1 MKRFFGRRWWRLVES
16 RVIDK
21 RHLKKFLAR
30 FSSSI
35 ATVSVD
41 EYLVEFSGPDGQP
54 VRLTIK
60 EQSVHLPLRG
70 VNVGQTVPLHVNRR
84 GTTAVF
90 GHFEPVVTWAEQRRR
105 KKQRLARDEA
115 RFAEKLKKR

>member
-1 MKRFFGRRWWRLVES
+1 LVEG

-21 RHLKKFLAR
+21 RHLRKFLAR

-60 EQSVHLPLRG
+60 EQSVHLPLSG
-70 VNVGQTVPLHVNRR
+70 LNVGQTVPLHVNRR
-84 GTTAVF
+84 GTKAVF
-90 GHFEPVVTWAEQRRR
+90 GHFEPVVTRAEQRRR
-105 KKQRLARDEA
+105 KKEQQARDKA
-115 RFAEKLKKR
+115 RFAEKLNKR

>member
-1 MKRFFGRRWWRLVES
+1 MKRFFGRRWWRLVEG

-21 RHLKKFLAR
+21 RHLRKFLAR

-60 EQSVHLPLRG
+60 EQSVHLPLSG
-70 VNVGQTVPLHVNRR
+70 LNVGQTVPLHVNRR
-84 GTTAVF
+84 GTKAVF
-90 GHFEPVVTWAEQRRR
+90 GHFEPVVTRAEQRRR
-105 KKQRLARDEA
+105 KKEQQARDKA
-115 RFAEKLKKR
+115 RFAEKLNKR